1 MYEKRIRIK
10 EAFTDFDRLR
20 KGIVI
25 EDKFRTALIMLNLH
39 LQESELSYLIEKY
52 RHSNDQVN
60 YARFVEDVN
69 RVFEQ
74 EKQNTGV
81 DDSLKIIL
89 ENFR

>member
-1 MYEKRIRIK
+1 
-10 EAFTDFDRLR
+10 
-20 KGIVI
+20 
-25 EDKFRTALIMLNLH
+25 MLNLH

-69 RVFEQ
+69 AVFNQ
-74 EKQNTGV
+74 QNNEASEMEN
-81 DDSLKIIL
+81 SLKIIL